1 MLHIVMDTA
10 GDMPGYWETKYNIT
24 TIPINIQ
31 FGESTYLSGID
42 ISDEEFY
49 RIANETGEIPK
60 TSQPSPKQ
68 FVNLYERISKPGDS
82 ILSIHVTG
90 KLSGTFESAQLAA
103 RELAEKIQVIPF
115 DSYSGTTAM
124 GYMCREARKLD
135 QAGASVQAIINRLNQ
150 IRQQVKIVFTLNNLE
165 YARMSGRVRALQ
177 AVLASVLNVKP
188 IIDLKDGVLDIADSV
203 RTRRKSMDYLLNYMK
218 KRFNL
223 RPVYASVVHAQ
234 DPEAGA
240 ILLKRVKETLNCQD
254 LIFSELSIGIAANLG
269 PGTIGI
275 VAFPVEEG

>member
-10 GDMPGYWETKYNIT
+10 GDMPGNWETKYNIT

-42 ISDEEFY
+42 ISNEEFY

-135 QAGASVQAIINRLNQ
+135 QAGASVQAILNRFNQ

-203 RTRRKSMDYLLNYMK
+203 RTRRKSMDYLLNYMNEK
-218 KRFNL
+218 FNL

-240 ILLKRVKETLNCQD
+240 VLLKRVKETLNCQEI
-254 LIFSELSIGIAANLG
+254 IFSELSIGIAANLG

>member
-10 GDMPGYWETKYNIT
+10 GDMPGNWETKYNIT

-42 ISDEEFY
+42 ISNEEFY

-135 QAGASVQAIINRLNQ
+135 QAGASVQAILNRLNQ

-203 RTRRKSMDYLLNYMK
+203 RTRRKSMDYLLNYMNEK
-218 KRFNL
+218 FNL

-240 ILLKRVKETLNCQD
+240 VLLKRVKETLNCQEI
-254 LIFSELSIGIAANLG
+254 IFSELSIGIAANLG

>member
-10 GDMPGYWETKYNIT
+10 GDMPGDWETKFNIT

-31 FGESTYLSGID
+31 FGDSTYLSGID

-49 RIANETGEIPK
+49 RIANETGKIPK
-60 TSQPSPKQ
+60 TSQPSPQQ
-68 FVNLYERISKPGDS
+68 FVDLYERIADPDDT

-103 RELAEKIQVIPF
+103 RELVDKIQVIPF
-115 DSYSGTTAM
+115 DSFSGTTAM
-124 GYMCREARKLD
+124 GYMCREARKMD
-135 QAGASVQAIINRLNQ
+135 QAGASVQTIVNRLDQ
-150 IRQQVKIVFTLNNLE
+150 IRRQVKIVFTMDNLE

-177 AVLASVLNVKP
+177 AVLASALNIKP
-188 IIDLKDGVLDIADSV
+188 IVDLKDGVLEIADRV
-203 RTRRKSMDYLLNYMK
+203 RTRRKSINYLINYMSEK
-218 KRFNL
+218 FNHK
-223 RPVYASVVHAQ
+223 PVYASVVHCQ

-240 ILLKRVKETLNCQD
+240 ALLKRVKETLNCQD
-254 LIFSELSIGIAANLG
+254 FIFSELSIGIAANLG